1 MAGALIMAA
10 FWLWHVIAGFFAGLP
25 PMQLPP
31 PPATVSGP
39 ITGNIDRIVIDKAG
53 RLMVAF
59 QNGKPVR
66 SYHIALGFAPEG
78 DKKRQG
84 DGKTPEGIFKIDR
97 RNDKSRFYLSLGLNY
112 PRPEDVARAKAEGV
126 DPGGD
131 IFIHGQPNGRVEKG
145 YRISGDWTDGCP
157 AISDLEM
164 KELFAATPLGTIVEI
179 RP

>member
-1 MAGALIMAA
+1 MGGLAVFI
-10 FWLWHVIAGFFAGLP
+10 FWLWHAVPAFFAGLP
-25 PMQLPP
+25 PVELPP
-31 PPATVSGP
+31 PPAYSSGP
-39 ITGNIDRIVIDKAG
+39 IKGNVDRIVIDKTG

-59 QNGKPVR
+59 QDGKPVR
-66 SYHIALGFAPEG
+66 SYRIALGFAPQG
-78 DKKRQG
+78 DKKQQG

-97 RNDKSRFYLSLGLNY
+97 RNDKSKFYLSLGINY
-112 PRPEDVARAKAEGV
+112 PRPEDKARAKAEGV

-145 YRISGDWTDGCP
+145 YRITGDWTDGCP

-164 KELFAATPLGTIVEI
+164 KELFDSTPMGTIVEI